1 MNWHFN
7 PLLLLPLSSALLAA
21 FLCRAGWQRR
31 FTNGAPAFSL
41 VMLAVAIWALG
52 NAIELGATDLSTK
65 VFWLGFE
72 YIGILLSPAAWLV
85 FALQVTDHGH
95 WFSRRILLLLTIEP
109 IIIFVLLLTSQFHH
123 LFLELNV
130 RTGVSFPL
138 QWDTVGGPFFWI
150 NIIYSYCLFL
160 LGGAL
165 LLVFL
170 SQAKGKARGGEL
182 VIIAGVILPWAA
194 NVLSFFYVLPI
205 ITGIDL
211 TPIALSLTGLA
222 FGWAVFR
229 LHLLEVRPG
238 LSDFPEELAGWRS
251 QVLDG
256 VLRGIFIIWLIAL
269 VGGINNV
276 MDVYNTLSRHYA
288 SPLISALSVISIFVA
303 TTVLLT
309 LITFNGG
316 LRYNLRAGLLIFI
329 LYVLGTTGLLNTA
342 LSGDGRIFFFALVIL
357 TAILFDLIAS
367 LSMLALTLV
376 TYVAIGWL
384 QITELIVVPVAL
396 QANAT
401 DPAAWLSGAAVFL
414 TLSIAVLTSAS
425 FLLRTLGRSLDAT
438 RESLSREQRL
448 ALTLRTLS
456 NINQLIVREQSA
468 PRLLQQICDELLSSH
483 GYSFVWVGLIAA
495 DGVTLKLAASA
506 GEDQDPSLFTTRL
519 DQEKEGLACAV
530 LALRREAPVEISS
543 SPQENLCPNC
553 PRLARHPRR
562 AAVALPLTREGRKL
576 GVLVVDHANP
586 AGVFL
591 AEEIKLLSELA
602 DDIGYALEKIE
613 ADRRLQLHVRHQT
626 LLADLTRV
634 SLKTSSMADMLGVMT
649 ERLREALSADGCY
662 MTVWDSSGTLPLPAA
677 ASGYLSE
684 TFVQVRASEDEIRIA
699 HILREKETTIAAEDV
714 SADPHVSPRIAEL
727 LSIHSL
733 LAVPMTANGVN
744 LGGIF
749 LTFHQR
755 RAFPPEE
762 ITFMEQAGSQV
773 ALAIAKGRL
782 DEEIHA
788 RATELEQLYTTAQ
801 DIAASL
807 LDPPELLVKLA
818 RHVTDALDVTSCSVL
833 GVDPAEGLFA
843 ELAEYCAHGARPAE
857 RMDEIGKTFAMEKYP
872 TVVQA
877 ILEGRTLLLHR
888 NDANLSATERNQFF
902 EYDVQ
907 SMLFVPLL
915 SRGRLLGDLELWESR
930 RRREFTPA
938 EIQLAQA
945 IAAHAASIIESAQL
959 FAQTRQ
965 RESELASLL
974 NVARSVSSS
983 LDIRDVLRD
992 AATSMAA
999 ILRADYCVVSE
1010 YDPQARSVKI
1020 IALYTP
1026 DGAVDESPHCITA
1039 FSLAHYPSMAR
1050 VIESG
1055 VAAVIHAD
1063 TQSDQ
1068 PEQQFLRE
1076 DNQAACLMLPL
1087 RTGSRALGLAELYTS
1102 DPAREFTEAD
1112 IRLARALADQISVA
1126 IDNASLYTKMERSEA
1141 YFRALSE
1148 NSAEGVAIIDSNG
1161 IFTYITPTEERI
1173 LGYDPKQVIGLYA
1186 FEIVHPEDL
1195 PRASSALQSCIR
1207 EPGSLVTV
1215 DYRARHVDGTWRH
1228 LEVTLNNLLHE
1239 PSVRGVVANFRD
1251 ITERSQAAEALSRSE
1266 AYFRAL
1272 VENAAEGVA
1281 ILDAEGNFTYVVH
1294 KEQPMTGYTYEE
1306 TIGGSVFRHVHPDD
1320 LPGLVKAFQ
1329 EGMQTPN
1336 SIITREYRLQRKD
1349 GSWGHYEVTGH
1360 NLLHDPHIAGIVI
1373 NYRDIT
1379 ERKLAEQAVEKH
1391 ADELALAYDNT
1402 LAGWA
1407 RALELRD
1414 ELTEGHTRRVT
1425 ELTLTLARALNVS
1438 EDELAHIRR
1447 GSLLHDIGKMGI
1459 PDSILHKPGAL
1470 TAQEQRIMQL
1480 HPQYAFEMLSL
1491 IPFLRPALDIPYCH
1505 HEHWNG
1511 RGYPRGLK
1519 GVQIP
1524 LSARIFAVVDVW
1536 DALTSDRP
1544 YRKAWPREQAREY
1557 LVSNSGTQFDPEIVK
1572 TFLDMLEEGL

>member
-21 FLCRAGWQRR
+21 LLCRAGWQRR

-41 VMLAVAIWALG
+41 FMLAVAIWALG
-52 NAIELGATDLSTK
+52 NALELGATDLSAK

-109 IIIFVLLLTSQFHH
+109 IVIFVLLLTSQFHH

-130 RTGVSFPL
+130 EPGVSFPL
-138 QWDTVGGPFFWI
+138 QWDTAGGPFFWI

-182 VIIAGVILPWAA
+182 VIIAGVILPWTA
-194 NVLSFFYVLPI
+194 NVLSFFYALPAI
-205 ITGIDL
+205 PGIDL
-211 TPIALSLTGLA
+211 TPIALSLNGLA
-222 FGWAVFR
+222 FSWVVFR

-276 MDVYNTLSRHYA
+276 MDVYNTLSRYYA

-309 LITFNGG
+309 LITFNGS

-329 LYVLGTTGLLNTA
+329 LYALGTTGLLNTA

-367 LSMLALTLV
+367 LAMLALTLV

-384 QITELIVVPVAL
+384 QITELIVVPVEL

-425 FLLRTLGRSLDAT
+425 YLLRALGRSLDAT
-438 RESLSREQRL
+438 RESLNREQRVS
-448 ALTLRTLS
+448 LTLRTLS
-456 NINQLIVREQSA
+456 NINQLIVREQNTL
-468 PRLLQQICDELLSSH
+468 RLLQQACDELLSSH
-483 GYSFVWVGLIAA
+483 GYSFVWVGLIEA

-506 GEDQDPSLFTTRL
+506 GEEQDPSLFTTRI
-519 DQEKEGLACAV
+519 DQEAEGLACAS
-530 LALRREAPVEISS
+530 LALQRDAPVEISS
-543 SPQENLCPNC
+543 SHQENLCPNC
-553 PRLARHPRR
+553 PRLARHPNRT
-562 AAVALPLTREGRKL
+562 AAAFPLIREGRKL
-576 GVLVVDHANP
+576 GVLVVDHSSP
-586 AGVFL
+586 SGVFL
-591 AEEIKLLSELA
+591 AEEIKLLTELA
-602 DDIGYALEKIE
+602 NDISYALEKIG
-613 ADRRLQLHVRHQT
+613 ADQRLQFHVRHQT
-626 LLADLTRV
+626 LLADLTRI
-634 SLKTSSMADMLGVMT
+634 SLKTANLADMLGAMT
-649 ERLREALSADGCY
+649 DLLREALSADGCY
-662 MTVWDSSGTLPLPAA
+662 MTVWDSSGTIPLPAA

-684 TFVQVRASEDEIRIA
+684 AFVLVRASEDDMKIA
-699 HILREKETTIAAEDV
+699 NALRERENTIAAEDAR
-714 SADPHVSPRIAEL
+714 SDPRVSPRIADL

-773 ALAIAKGRL
+773 ALAIAKARL

-788 RATELEQLYTTAQ
+788 KATELEQLYTTAQ

-807 LDPPELLVKLA
+807 LDPPALLEKLA
-818 RHVTDALDVTSCSVL
+818 RHVSDALDTTSCSVL
-833 GVDPAEGLFA
+833 GIDLEEGYFI
-843 ELAEYCAHGARPAE
+843 ELAEYCAPVASSAE
-857 RMDEIGKTFAMEKYP
+857 HTDEIGRKFVMGNYP
-872 TVVQA
+872 LVVQA
-877 ILEGRTLLLHR
+877 MLEGRTLILHR
-888 NDANLSATERNQFF
+888 DDENLSAVEHDQFHQY
-902 EYDVQ
+902 EVQ
-907 SMLFVPLL
+907 SMLFVPLMV
-915 SRGRLLGDLELWESR
+915 RGRLLGDLELWESR

-945 IAAHAASIIESAQL
+945 IAAHAASVIESAQL

-965 RESELASLL
+965 RESELASL
-974 NVARSVSSS
+974 
-983 LDIRDVLRD
+983 
-992 AATSMAA
+992 
-999 ILRADYCVVSE
+999 
-1010 YDPQARSVKI
+1010 
-1020 IALYTP
+1020 
-1026 DGAVDESPHCITA
+1026 
-1039 FSLAHYPSMAR
+1039 
-1050 VIESG
+1050 
-1055 VAAVIHAD
+1055 
-1063 TQSDQ
+1063 
-1068 PEQQFLRE
+1068 
-1076 DNQAACLMLPL
+1076 
-1087 RTGSRALGLAELYTS
+1087 
-1102 DPAREFTEAD
+1102 
-1112 IRLARALADQISVA
+1112 
-1126 IDNASLYTKMERSEA
+1126 YTKVQQSEA

-1148 NSAEGVAIIDSNG
+1148 NSAEGVALIDQDG

-1173 LGYDPKQVIGLYA
+1173 LGYDPERVIGFYA
-1186 FEIVHPEDL
+1186 FDIVHPEDL
-1195 PRASSALQSCIR
+1195 PHARSVLQNCIQNPNR
-1207 EPGSLVTV
+1207 LMTV
-1215 DYRARHVDGTWRH
+1215 DYRARHIDGTWRH
-1228 LEVTLNNLLHE
+1228 LEVTLKNLLHE
-1239 PSVRGVVANFRD
+1239 PSVRGIVANFRD
-1251 ITERSQAAEALSRSE
+1251 ITERTRAAEALATRE

-1272 VENAAEGVA
+1272 IENSAEGVV
-1281 ILDAEGNFTYVVH
+1281 ILDTNGMIRYISPAD
-1294 KEQPMTGYTYEE
+1294 KQLTGYDPQEMLE
-1306 TIGGSVFRHVHPDD
+1306 QHVFSHIHPDD
-1320 LPGLVKAFQ
+1320 LPAAAAAFKKILSNP
-1329 EGMQTPN
+1329 G
-1336 SIITREYRLQRKD
+1336 SIDVIQYRLQVKSGEWR
-1349 GSWGHYEVTGH
+1349 YFEATGH
-1360 NLLHDPHIAGIVI
+1360 SMINDPHIAGIVI

-1379 ERKLAEQAVEKH
+1379 ERKRAEQAVEKH
-1391 ADELALAYDNT
+1391 ADELALAYDNA

-1470 TAQEQRIMQL
+1470 NAQEQRIMRL
-1480 HPQYAFEMLSL
+1480 HPQYAFEMLSHVS
-1491 IPFLRPALDIPYCH
+1491 FLRPALDIPYCH
-1505 HEHWNG
+1505 HEHWDG

-1519 GVQIP
+1519 GEEIP
-1524 LSARIFAVVDVW
+1524 LAARIFAVVDVW

-1544 YRKAWPREQAREY
+1544 YRKAWEREQAREY

-1572 TFLDMLEEGL
+1572 PFLDMLDGGL